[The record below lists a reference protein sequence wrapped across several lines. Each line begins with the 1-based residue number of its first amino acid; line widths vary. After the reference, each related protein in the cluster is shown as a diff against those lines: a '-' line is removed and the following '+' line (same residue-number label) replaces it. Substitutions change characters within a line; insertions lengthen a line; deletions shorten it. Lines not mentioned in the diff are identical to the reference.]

1 MSILNVHNLL
11 KQFGGLKAVN
21 EVSFEVN
28 KGDRL
33 GILGPNGA
41 GKTTLFNLI
50 TGFIKSDSGTVDF
63 QGETITGMSPE
74 KIANMGLV
82 RTFQIVKPFKELTVY
97 DNLKIATLS
106 KKMKKEIKSEP
117 ERTAWIEKIAE
128 ISELSHVLSENV
140 ELLPHGYLKKLE
152 VAKALTAN
160 PTIILLDEP
169 FAGLT
174 YHEIDPISRVIRRAN
189 EENGTTIVLIE
200 HRLKEFMKLVERIVA
215 IDYGEKIAEGTP
227 TEIINNPKVIESYL
241 GKGGADLVNS

>member
-1 MSILNVHNLL
+1 MNILSVEKLL

-21 EVSFEVN
+21 EVSFTVE
-28 KGDRL
+28 KGEKL

-50 TGFIKSDSGTVDF
+50 TGFRKSDA
-63 QGETITGMSPE
+63 GEVLFEGKSIMGFSPE

-82 RTFQIVKPFKELTVY
+82 RTFQIVKPFKELSVY

-106 KKMKKEIKSEP
+106 PKMKKEIKNENQRKS
-117 ERTAWIEKIAE
+117 WIEKIADM
-128 ISELSHVLSENV
+128 SELTDVLNVNV
-140 ELLPHGYLKKLE
+140 ELLPHGFLKKLE
-152 VAKALTAN
+152 VAKALAVN
-160 PTIILLDEP
+160 PKLILLDEP

-174 YHEIDPISRVIRRAN
+174 HQEIDPISRVISRAN
-189 EENGTTIVLIE
+189 EVNGTTIILIE
-200 HRLKEFMKLVERIVA
+200 HRLKEFMKLVERVVA

-227 TEIINNPKVIESYL
+227 GEIINNPKVIESYL

>member
-1 MSILNVHNLL
+1 MSILNIQNLL

-21 EVSFEVN
+21 DVSFQVN
-28 KGDRL
+28 HGDRL

-50 TGFIKSDSGTVDF
+50 TGFIKADTGSVTF
-63 QGETITGMSPE
+63 QEENIIGMLPE
-74 KIANMGLV
+74 KIANKGLV
-82 RTFQIVKPFKELTVY
+82 RTFQIVKPFKEMTVY

-106 KKMKKEIKSEP
+106 NKMRKEIKG
-117 ERTAWIEKIAE
+117 ERERRIWIEKIADM
-128 ISELSHVLSENV
+128 SELTHVLSANV
-140 ELLPHGYLKKLE
+140 DLLPHGYLKKLE

-160 PTIILLDEP
+160 PTVILLDEP

-174 YHEIDPISRVIRRAN
+174 HQEIDPISRVIMRAN